1 MDKKFNIRM
10 NINLLERIK
19 KEADRLS
26 MKISTYI
33 RVAVIEKLDK
43 NDKK

>member
-1 MDKKFNIRM
+1 MSDKKYSIRLKSE
-10 NINLLERIK
+10 LLERIR

-33 RVAVIEKLDK
+33 RVAVIEKLE
-43 NDKK
+43 KK